1 MFSLLYVD
9 DEPGL
14 LEIGKLFLERG
25 GRFSVDTLT
34 SAEEA
39 LRILDTRQYDAIIS
53 DYQMPGMDGIE
64 FLKRVRASGN
74 AVPFII
80 FTGRGREEIV
90 IQALNEGADFYLQK
104 GGEPVS
110 QFTEL
115 GHKVRK
121 AILQRRAEASIRDHE
136 RREADILNF
145 LPDATFA
152 IDTRGVVIA
161 WNRAMEK
168 MTGVQPEQVLGKNN
182 YEYAIPFYHTR
193 RPILIDLVLN
203 NDRTAAGHYPYIK
216 RNGKTLF
223 SEITI
228 PHFNDGRGA
237 TLWFTASPL
246 YDTGGN
252 IIGAIESIREITEW
266 KQAESAL
273 TESEEKYR
281 LVVENSR
288 DIIFI
293 HKNDRLVF
301 TNSRASEL
309 TGYTRDELQN
319 MNLWDLVHPD
329 DRARLQDSAGRRL
342 SGKPAASFFSA
353 RILTKS
359 GEVREGEFFVD
370 LIIFQKKPAILG
382 IFRDVTELN
391 QADRSIRESEQR
403 YRNVVEDQTEFICRF
418 RPDGTHVFVNE
429 AYCRYFGLQ
438 RDEIL
443 GHRFRPEIPPE
454 DQDIVKRFFV
464 SLTPD
469 HPVNTIDHRIIMPD
483 GRICWQRWSDRAIFD
498 PSGTLTEFQSVGRD
512 VTDTKEVEE
521 ALRESE
527 RKNRMLVSGSF
538 DAVVIHLD
546 GKIVLANDAAA
557 RIMGFSSADDL
568 IGTPMIRLVHPDSR
582 SQVTERARLIL
593 QSPDVTMPLIEE
605 KFVSANGTTVDVE
618 AMATSTRHEGRPA
631 VQVVFRDI
639 TGRKK
644 AEEELQSAHL
654 QLTAIEEELRAHY
667 EELAQSEER
676 LRESEKM
683 FRRILENM
691 QDAYFRMD
699 SDGKIIMVNPSAVR
713 LYGYSSADE
722 MMGIAAQSLYRS
734 PESRQ
739 KMFGELKERGTIGD
753 FVGEARRK
761 DGSLFW
767 VSLNVQF
774 ITDSRGTVQGTEAIV
789 RDSTERKRME
799 HSLQEANRKL
809 SLLSGIT
816 RHDVVNQLAVL
827 QGYRQIAAMKEDDPV
842 IADLLAKI
850 DATAQTIA
858 RQIEFT
864 KTYEELGAAAPA
876 WFRLD
881 GIIARAGKPEVII
894 SDTCRTAEVFA
905 DPMLE
910 RVFFNLFD
918 NATRHGKQ
926 VTEITVSCK
935 QASDGLLIIVEDNG
949 IGIPLDEKEVIFEKG
964 FGKNTGF
971 GLFLVREILAITGI
985 TVTETGEHG
994 KGARFEIVVPKDMYR
1009 FLS

>member
-14 LEIGKLFLERG
+14 LEVGKLFLERG
-25 GRFSVDTLT
+25 GRFSVDTLV

-39 LRILDTRQYDAIIS
+39 LRILNTRQYDAIIS

-104 GGEPVS
+104 GGEPLS

-121 AILQRRAEASIRDHE
+121 AILQRSAEASIRDHE

-152 IDTRGVVIA
+152 IDTKGVVIA

-168 MTGVQPEQVLGKNN
+168 MTGVPPEQVLGKNN
-182 YEYAIPFYHTR
+182 YEYALPFYHER

-203 NDRTAAGHYPYIK
+203 NDSTVVAHYPYIK
-216 RNGKTLF
+216 RVGKTLF
-223 SEITI
+223 SEIAI

-252 IIGAIESIREITEW
+252 SVGAIESIREITEW
-266 KQAESAL
+266 KQTESAL

-293 HKNDRLVF
+293 YKNDRLVF

-309 TGYTRDELQN
+309 TGYTRDELLN

-329 DRARLQDSAGRRL
+329 DRARLQESARRRL
-342 SGKPAASFFSA
+342 SGEPVASFFSA
-353 RILTKS
+353 RILTRA

-370 LIIFQKKPAILG
+370 FIIFLKKPAILG
-382 IFRDVTELN
+382 IFRDVTEMN
-391 QADRSIRESEQR
+391 RADRSIRESEQR

-429 AYCRYFGLQ
+429 AYCRYFGLE

-443 GHRFRPEIPPE
+443 GHRFKPEIPPQ
-454 DQDIVKRFFV
+454 DQEIVKRFFV

-469 HPVNTIDHRIIMPD
+469 HPVDTIDHRIIMPD

-498 PSGTLTEFQSVGRD
+498 ASGTLTEFQSVGRD
-512 VTDTKEVEE
+512 VTDTKE
-521 ALRESE
+521 A
-527 RKNRMLVSGSF
+527 
-538 DAVVIHLD
+538 
-546 GKIVLANDAAA
+546 
-557 RIMGFSSADDL
+557 
-568 IGTPMIRLVHPDSR
+568 
-582 SQVTERARLIL
+582 
-593 QSPDVTMPLIEE
+593 E
-605 KFVSANGTTVDVE
+605 K
-618 AMATSTRHEGRPA
+618 
-631 VQVVFRDI
+631 
-639 TGRKK
+639 
-644 AEEELQSAHL
+644 ELQSAHM
-654 QLTAIEEELRAHY
+654 QLMAIEEELRAHY
-667 EELAQSEER
+667 EELEQSEER
-676 LRESEKM
+676 LRESEKT

-691 QDAYFRMD
+691 QDAYLRTD
-699 SDGKIIMVNPSAVR
+699 RDGNIVMVNPSAVR

-722 MMGIAAQSLYRS
+722 MIGINAQSLYHS

-739 KMFGELKERGTIGD
+739 KMVGKLKERGTIGD
-753 FVGEARRK
+753 FEGEARRK

-767 VSLNVQF
+767 ASLNIQF
-774 ITDSRGTVQGTEAIV
+774 ITDDRGTIQGTEATV
-789 RDSTERKRME
+789 RDSTQRRRME
-799 HSLQEANRKL
+799 HSVQEANRKL

-816 RHDVVNQLAVL
+816 RHDVVNQLTIL
-827 QGYRQIAAMKEDDPV
+827 QGYRKIAAMKEVDPV
-842 IADLLAKI
+842 VADLLGKI
-850 DATAQTIA
+850 DTAAQIIA
-858 RQIEFT
+858 SQIEFT
-864 KTYEELGAAAPA
+864 KTYEELGVAAPA

-881 GIIARAGKPEVII
+881 GIIARSGKPEVMVL
-894 SDTCRTAEVFA
+894 DACRNAEVFA
-905 DPMLE
+905 DPMIE

-918 NATRHGKQ
+918 NAMRHGER
-926 VTEITVSCK
+926 VTKIAVSCK

-949 IGIPLDEKEVIFEKG
+949 IGIPLDEKEKIFEKG

-985 TVTETGEHG
+985 TVTETGEPG
-994 KGARFEIVVPKDMYR
+994 KGARFEIVVPKGMYR
-1009 FLS
+1009 FVS

>member
-14 LEIGKLFLERG
+14 LEVGKLFLERG
-25 GRFSVDTLT
+25 GRFSVDTLV

-39 LRILDTRQYDAIIS
+39 LRILNTRQYDAIIS

-121 AILQRRAEASIRDHE
+121 AILQRSAEASIRDHE

-152 IDTRGVVIA
+152 IDTKGVVIA

-168 MTGVQPEQVLGKNN
+168 MTGVPPEQVLGKNN
-182 YEYAIPFYHTR
+182 YEYALPFYHEH

-203 NDRTAAGHYPYIK
+203 NDSTVAAHYPYIK
-216 RNGKTLF
+216 RVGKTLF

-252 IIGAIESIREITEW
+252 SVGAIESIREITEW

-293 HKNDRLVF
+293 YKNDRLVF

-309 TGYTRDELQN
+309 TGYTRDELLN

-329 DRARLQDSAGRRL
+329 DRARLQESARRRL
-342 SGKPAASFFSA
+342 SGEPVASFFSA
-353 RILTKS
+353 RILTRA

-370 LIIFQKKPAILG
+370 FIIFLKKPAILG
-382 IFRDVTELN
+382 IFRDVTEMN
-391 QADRSIRESEQR
+391 RADRSIRESEQR

-429 AYCRYFGLQ
+429 AYCRYFGLE

-443 GHRFRPEIPPE
+443 GHRFKPEIPPQ
-454 DQDIVKRFFV
+454 DQEIVKRFFV

-469 HPVNTIDHRIIMPD
+469 HPVDTIDHRIIMPD

-498 PSGTLTEFQSVGRD
+498 ASGTLTEFQSVGRD
-512 VTDTKEVEE
+512 VTDTKE
-521 ALRESE
+521 A
-527 RKNRMLVSGSF
+527 
-538 DAVVIHLD
+538 
-546 GKIVLANDAAA
+546 
-557 RIMGFSSADDL
+557 
-568 IGTPMIRLVHPDSR
+568 
-582 SQVTERARLIL
+582 
-593 QSPDVTMPLIEE
+593 E
-605 KFVSANGTTVDVE
+605 K
-618 AMATSTRHEGRPA
+618 
-631 VQVVFRDI
+631 
-639 TGRKK
+639 
-644 AEEELQSAHL
+644 ELQSAHM
-654 QLTAIEEELRAHY
+654 QLMAIEEELRAHY
-667 EELAQSEER
+667 EELEQSEER
-676 LRESEKM
+676 LRESEKT

-691 QDAYFRMD
+691 QDAYLRTD
-699 SDGKIIMVNPSAVR
+699 RDGNIVMVNPSAVR

-722 MMGIAAQSLYRS
+722 MIGINAQSLYRS

-739 KMFGELKERGTIGD
+739 KMVGKLKERGTIGD
-753 FVGEARRK
+753 FEGEARRK

-767 VSLNVQF
+767 ASLNIQF
-774 ITDSRGTVQGTEAIV
+774 ITDDRGTIQGTEATV
-789 RDSTERKRME
+789 RDSTQRRRME
-799 HSLQEANRKL
+799 HSVQEANRKL

-816 RHDVVNQLAVL
+816 RHDVVNQLTIL
-827 QGYRQIAAMKEDDPV
+827 QGYRKIAAMKEVDPV
-842 IADLLAKI
+842 VADLLGKI
-850 DATAQTIA
+850 DTAAQIIA
-858 RQIEFT
+858 SQIEFT
-864 KTYEELGAAAPA
+864 KTYEELGVAAPA

-881 GIIARAGKPEVII
+881 GIIARSGKPEVMVL
-894 SDTCRTAEVFA
+894 DACRNAEVFA
-905 DPMLE
+905 DPMIE

-918 NATRHGKQ
+918 NAMRHGER
-926 VTEITVSCK
+926 VTKIAVSCK

-949 IGIPLDEKEVIFEKG
+949 IGIPLDEKEKIFEKG

-985 TVTETGEHG
+985 TVTETGEPG
-994 KGARFEIVVPKDMYR
+994 KGARFEIVVPKGMYR
-1009 FLS
+1009 FVS